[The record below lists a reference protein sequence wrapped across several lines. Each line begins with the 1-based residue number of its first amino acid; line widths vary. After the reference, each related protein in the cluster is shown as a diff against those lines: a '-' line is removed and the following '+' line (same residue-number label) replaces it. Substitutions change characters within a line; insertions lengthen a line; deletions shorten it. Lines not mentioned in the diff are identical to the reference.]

1 MCNFKK
7 LGFIFE
13 IYFEKFSKMEEEII
27 LPNLSEIYD
36 EFLEALVDPETS
48 CLSGVDFCPDEF
60 PALVNGTVILENLG
74 FEPQNF
80 IRNTWCLLG
89 LAVGFRVLAY
99 LAMDLKFINYHII

>member
-1 MCNFKK
+1 
-7 LGFIFE
+7 
-13 IYFEKFSKMEEEII
+13 MEEEII

-36 EFLEALVDPETS
+36 EFLDALVDPETS
-48 CLSGVDFCPDEF
+48 CLSGVDFCPEEF

-89 LAVGFRVLAY
+89 LAVGFRILAY
-99 LAMDLKFINYHII
+99 FGMDLKFIYNWSYMFKNAIKI

>member
-1 MCNFKK
+1 MKT
-7 LGFIFE
+7 
-13 IYFEKFSKMEEEII
+13 EEEII

-36 EFLEALVDPETS
+36 EFLDALVDPETS
-48 CLSGVDFCPDEF
+48 CLSGVDFCPEEF
-60 PALVNGTVILENLG
+60 PALVNGTVVLENLG

-99 LAMDLKFINYHII
+99 FEMDLKFIYNQSYTLKIAIKI